1 MICRSHFQ
9 KSVENVA
16 KVLKVCRSERDS
28 KIMFSDNQMI
38 LEELEQILDIFVA
51 DIEEIEAE
59 VHMVMDLM
67 EDTDQ

>member
-28 KIMFSDNQMI
+28 KIKFSDNQMI
-38 LEELEQILDIFVA
+38 LEELEQILDFFVA
-51 DIEEIEAE
+51 DNNE
-59 VHMVMDLM
+59 
-67 EDTDQ
+67 